1 MIHEAA
7 SDEVRATILLD
18 GRFDRSRA
26 AAALIK
32 SARIAFA
39 CAWLVACSCFMSS
52 TQARAQGGEA
62 EVRRAAE
69 TAFAQLRAGD
79 YGALYEALPVASQRR
94 ITRERFVEAL
104 NRSRG
109 MYELDRVEVGEVG
122 VAGDAAALD
131 TTIYARVRQ
140 PVQGEG
146 KIDVRQYLV
155 REAGRWRV
163 ITDDRAGVRRLL
175 AANRTLARR
184 FPVRQPSVSIKR
196 DGRWITLTPP
206 AGSRAT
212 GGGRRRG

>member
-1 MIHEAA
+1 MTYKALKQ
-7 SDEVRATILLD
+7 VRAISSSGKELHE
-18 GRFDRSRA
+18 RSTGIMLVRLRRA
-26 AAALIK
+26 VVV
-32 SARIAFA
+32 
-39 CAWLVACSCFMSS
+39 CAWFIACSCLLSGIEA
-52 TQARAQGGEA
+52 QAQGGEA

-79 YGALYEALPVASQRR
+79 YGALYEALPAASQRR

-109 MYELDRVEVGEVG
+109 MYELERVDIGEVG

-163 ITDDRAGVRRLL
+163 ITDDRTGVRRLL

-184 FPVRQPSVSIKR
+184 FPARQPSVSIKR
-196 DGRWITLTPP
+196 DGRWIELTPP
-206 AGSRAT
+206 AGSRAAR
-212 GGGRRRG
+212 GARRRG